1 MNKINVFVS
10 YSHQDTSYKD
20 DFIKYAK
27 PIIANYEAAL
37 WHDKNI
43 LTGENIGDK
52 IQQNLVKSS
61 IVVCL
66 ISSDYLASDYCMINE
81 LQGALNNKQID
92 KVNIFPIILR
102 KCSWK
107 HTLFGSMLCQP
118 NDGQPVTSW
127 TDADD
132 VYTEIS
138 DALAAVIK
146 SLKDDQASKKKT
158 ITIEQISSNNVNKF
172 ENYLNDF
179 GVKIKHPQ
187 KDFLLLDDIFVY
199 PDLKQIDENRTT
211 LTKYKNPTDIL
222 EKHDFAYFL
231 GTTESGKTTL
241 MKKLAKELISQNYYA
256 IVVDASNIRDT
267 DPNEIIKKF
276 NKSYGLT
283 NDDQRKYVLLV
294 DDLPKL
300 NIRPNYHE
308 DFFSNVESFF
318 EKVYFFIDK
327 MDFYGTSHKHLKS
340 KYDMFEIL
348 NFGYLKRNEIYKKWY
363 SIGAD
368 LNVEV
373 NDNELLKKIDTMAS
387 HFDILMK
394 KNIME
399 SKPIYILTIIQTLDN
414 IASTK
419 DFSLTSYGH
428 CYSTL
433 LQGMLAKAGVSL
445 NHDFDGIITFLSYLA
460 YYYHEKNIDAI
471 DNDEFDEIL
480 KKYNDTFMTPMNL
493 KESLKSSGVLY
504 LNNVTDQISFSQKYI
519 FYFCCAKYISD
530 HHKDMVSTIDHLC
543 VNIHNERN
551 ANILIFLVHH
561 LRSPELL
568 NDILVHTACLLDHV
582 KPYDLTKDAIVN
594 FKAFLKSEISNLVIQ
609 NKNYSTER
617 EKLLEEQDMLHDEL
631 PDADPIQ
638 HAKHQENIKNAD
650 SPVALNL
657 LQDSS
662 SALRSIEVL
671 GQISKNR
678 YSSMKKS
685 ELKDILMVAYNLGL
699 KALQVYMD
707 IILLSEADLKELLKS
722 MILEKNNC
730 TPSEAALLAEGTLH
744 QICYNLCAY
753 MIQMI
758 SKSTAHVRLLEISE
772 SVVSDNNSPAIRLID
787 LYSRL
792 TISKEIPKTLIKK
805 IKTDNEDSPLVIMLL
820 KQMVLNHSYLH
831 KVHYTDMQWI
841 QSTLGIRVEAQIRT
855 IANKQL
861 RQLK

>member
-1 MNKINVFVS
+1 MSKIKIFVS
-10 YSHQDTSYKD
+10 YSHQDASYKN

-27 PIIANYEAAL
+27 PIIDNYDAEL

-43 LTGENIGDK
+43 LTGENIGDT
-52 IQQNLVKSS
+52 IQKNLVKSS

-66 ISSDYLASDYCMINE
+66 ISSDYLASDYCMVNE
-81 LQGALNNKQID
+81 LQTALNNKQIE
-92 KVNIFPIILR
+92 KVNIFPVIVR
-102 KCSWK
+102 NCSWK
-107 HTLFGSMLCQP
+107 HTLFGTMLCQP
-118 NDGQPVTSW
+118 KDGKPIISW
-127 TDADD
+127 SDTDD

-138 DALAAVIK
+138 DSLAVVIK
-146 SLKDDQASKKKT
+146 SLNDLQVSKKSSIASEYSYSD
-158 ITIEQISSNNVNKF
+158 ITVNKF
-172 ENYLNDF
+172 EDYLNDF

-199 PDLKQIDENRTT
+199 PDLKQIDENRAT
-211 LTKYKNPTDIL
+211 LTKYKNPTDVL
-222 EKHDFAYFL
+222 EKFNFAYFL

-241 MKKLAKELISQNYYA
+241 MKKFAKELISKNFYV
-256 IVVDASNIRDT
+256 IVVNASDIRDT

-276 NKSYGLT
+276 NKNYGLI
-283 NDDQRKYVLLV
+283 NDDQKKYVLLV

-300 NIRPNYHE
+300 NIKPNYHE
-308 DFFSNVESFF
+308 SFFKNIELLF

-340 KYDMFEIL
+340 KYAMFEIL

-363 SIGAD
+363 NIGVD
-368 LNVEV
+368 PSGIS
-373 NDNELLKKIDTMAS
+373 NENEHLKKIDTMAS

-414 IASTK
+414 ITSTK

-460 YYYHEKNIDAI
+460 YYYYEKNIDAV
-471 DNDEFDEIL
+471 DNDDFDEIL
-480 KKYNDTFMTPMNL
+480 RTYNDSFMTPINL
-493 KESLKSSGVLY
+493 KDNLKTSSILY
-504 LNNVTDQISFSQKYI
+504 LNKTTDQISFSQKYI

-530 HHKDMVSTIDHLC
+530 HNKDMSDTIVHLC
-543 VNIHNERN
+543 VNVHNERN

-568 NDILVHTACLLDHV
+568 NDILAHTACLLDEV

-594 FKAFLKSEISNLVIQ
+594 FKVFLKNELSNLVVQ
-609 NKNYSTER
+609 DKDFSTER
-617 EKLLEEQDMLHDEL
+617 EKLLEEQDSLHDEL

-638 HAKHQENIKNAD
+638 HAKYKENIKD
-650 SPVALNL
+650 TSVPIEVSL

-685 ELKDILMVAYNLGL
+685 ELKCQMSL
-699 KALQVYMD
+699 KVDPPFA
-707 IILLSEADLKELLKS
+707 
-722 MILEKNNC
+722 
-730 TPSEAALLAEGTLH
+730 
-744 QICYNLCAY
+744 
-753 MIQMI
+753 
-758 SKSTAHVRLLEISE
+758 SK
-772 SVVSDNNSPAIRLID
+772 ID
-787 LYSRL
+787 PRCC
-792 TISKEIPKTLIKK
+792 
-805 IKTDNEDSPLVIMLL
+805 
-820 KQMVLNHSYLH
+820 
-831 KVHYTDMQWI
+831 
-841 QSTLGIRVEAQIRT
+841 
-855 IANKQL
+855 
-861 RQLK
+861 